1 MELEI
6 LYFEKLDSTHKF
18 LLKKLQEKKLSSP
31 VLITADIQTDGI
43 GTRGRVWQSLKGNLF
58 LSMAVEKKS
67 LPDDLPLQSV
77 SIYFAYI
84 LKEILQKKGSDVWI
98 KWPNDFY
105 LHDKKIGG
113 VLSQFIGENVIVSIG
128 LNIENSPKNFKNL
141 EIKISKNEL
150 IEEFVLKVKQVIS
163 WKYIFSKY
171 QVEFD
176 KSISYKTT
184 VENGKKISLKSAVLQ
199 SDGSIMING
208 KRVYCNE

>member
-1 MELEI
+1 MEI

-18 LLKKLQEKKLSSP
+18 LLRKLKKKELFPP
-31 VLITADIQTDGI
+31 VLVTADIQTDGI
-43 GTRGRVWQSLKGNLF
+43 GTRGRIWQSLKGNLF

-77 SIYFAYI
+77 SIYFAYL
-84 LKEILQKKGSDVWI
+84 LKEILQKKGSKVWI

-105 LHDKKIGG
+105 LDDKKTGG
-113 VLSQFIGENVIVSIG
+113 VLSQFSGENVIVSIG
-128 LNIENSPKNFKNL
+128 LNLDKSPENFQNIEVN
-141 EIKISKNEL
+141 ISKNEL

-176 KSISYKTT
+176 KSMNHKTT
-184 VENGKKISLKSAVLQ
+184 VEDTEKVSLKGAVLQ
-199 SDGSIMING
+199 SDGSILING
-208 KRVYCNE
+208 KRVYCNEE